1 MTSTEADNMVNRATI
16 LGATGFEH
24 RHPMLIHLLIVGA
37 AWSTYIIEKDDV
49 VWRFIKDY
57 GAATRPLEHLSF
69 LAATFLIGIGAYICT
84 KADFRLISWQ
94 TTTQS
99 RDEVRD
105 SSSPWWKKLP
115 LLHHFGEAVYAL
127 GFASLMP
134 LTGFIILILGEF
146 IRLGRLSLSHQV
158 SPKNSRCLLVAR
170 GANWAAAI
178 RLESL
183 KWGIFVSMAVFT
195 ITLIDRLADVLI
207 AASFLLWMFI
217 QWHIRDA
224 ARSQNQ

>member
-1 MTSTEADNMVNRATI
+1 MVNNAKI
-16 LGATGFEH
+16 LAATGFER
-24 RHPMLIHLLIVGA
+24 RHQMLIHLLIVGA

-49 VWRFIKDY
+49 VWRFVKDR

-69 LAATFLIGIGAYICT
+69 LAATLLIGLGAYICT
-84 KADFRLISWQ
+84 KADFRLISWR

-99 RDEVRD
+99 GDKVRD
-105 SSSPWWKKLP
+105 RSSSWWKDVL
-115 LLHHFGEAVYAL
+115 LLHYFGEAVYAL
-127 GFASLMP
+127 GFAWLMP
-134 LTGFIILILGEF
+134 LAGFIILILGEL

-158 SPKNSRCLLVAR
+158 SPKNSRHLLVVG

-178 RLESL
+178 RLEFL

-195 ITLIDRLADVLI
+195 ITLIDRHADVLI
-207 AASFLLWMFI
+207 AASFLLWIFVE
-217 QWHIRDA
+217 WHTRHA